1 MADETTGSMVSREVG
16 GVPKGEAEF
25 RVWIEKTLKQH
36 YQDIKTLFDTC
47 TDCDRFEKKRRDAS
61 QL

>member
-1 MADETTGSMVSREVG
+1 MADGTTGSMVSREVG
-16 GVPKGEAEF
+16 GVPKDEAAF

-47 TDCDRFEKKRRDAS
+47 TDCDRVEKIIREAS